1 MFWQLFLAIFVPFVP
16 VDPTITRAY
25 DSPKF
30 RLVFECDGF
39 ETLLEFSQELVKENR
54 DTIYTMWRQM
64 RLFYS
69 ETMAGR
75 QIAEKED

>member
-16 VDPTITRAY
+16 VEPTITRAY

-39 ETLLEFSQELVKENR
+39 ETLLEFSQELVK
-54 DTIYTMWRQM
+54 
-64 RLFYS
+64 
-69 ETMAGR
+69 
-75 QIAEKED
+75 